1 MSAITYSTFD
11 TVSLTTS
18 AANIYAMPNTAG
30 TLGRNIQ
37 FQISNIT
44 NAAVTVTL
52 YRVPSGAS
60 AADSNA
66 FVKDLAIPASDY
78 KIIDVPRLSA
88 ADIVQGLASS
98 ASAINVN
105 PYRGDEFNP

>member
-11 TVSLTTS
+11 TVALTAS
-18 AANIYAMPNTAG
+18 AADIYSMPDTAG

-52 YRVPSGAS
+52 YRVPSGETAGDGNS
-60 AADSNA
+60 
-66 FVKDLAIPASDY
+66 FVKGLAIPANDY
-78 KIIDVPRLSA
+78 KIIDVPRLTAS
-88 ADIVQGLASS
+88 DVIQGLASS